1 MWLMPVEMVIQDFL
15 SKGEYLSFL
24 EEALTPRRLEHSIQ
38 VMEVMIELTPIY
50 DLVPER
56 AMAAGL
62 LHDAAKDLSPSQQE
76 QLIRD
81 AGIHCYYECD
91 HNYLLYLHGPVGAAF
106 LERELG
112 IEDPLLLA
120 AIESHTSYG
129 NTPYF
134 DHPLCWCLRFA
145 DVLEPTR
152 NWRDEPTIRE
162 HIHLLRKFVFE
173 GRMSA
178 GIVYQTSM
186 LMRWF
191 KEKGFP
197 IHPNMIKANT
207 RFAKKR
213 KAEERSFTKFTTQGV
228 YE

>member
-1 MWLMPVEMVIQDFL
+1 MDIQDTFL
-15 SKGEYLSFL
+15 QDEYILFL
-24 EEALTPRRLEHSIQ
+24 EEVLTPRRLEHSIQ
-38 VMEVMIELTPIY
+38 VMEVMVELTPIY
-50 DLVPER
+50 DLDPGR

-62 LHDAAKDLSPSQQE
+62 LHDAAKDLTPKKQS
-76 QLIRD
+76 QLIRES
-81 AGIHCYYECD
+81 GIHFYHECD

-106 LERELG
+106 IERDLG

-129 NTPYF
+129 ITPYF

-145 DVLEPTR
+145 DVIEPTR
-152 NWRDEPTIRE
+152 NWRDEPTIQGN
-162 HIHLLRKFVFE
+162 IHRLRKLVFE

-178 GIVYQTSM
+178 GIVFQTGM

-197 IHPNMIKANT
+197 IHPNMIQANA
-207 RFAKKR
+207 RFTEKLQ
-213 KAEERSFTKFTTQGV
+213 AEERSFAKFSTQGV
-228 YE
+228 